1 MGQKDDFDATVAE
14 TAEGTTQ
21 AEDMAVKL
29 GAKKAAEDLQES
41 AKKAA
46 LAGVQN
52 GNVPGAAQAVN
63 NAFKQDDA
71 LDAEKSASPNA
82 PQPGKKKDKKLADKV
97 EKGDT
102 FAKKMTQNVAE
113 WMDLV
118 QHHRN
123 KFINAVKNLATAK
136 TPGQT
141 AAALA
146 DVAKAEPP
154 SDKDLSKMS
163 KKEKQTWTQGVNKMA
178 ELTKKGTA
186 DFEANP
192 TQQVGGQDEP
202 DDDADLTAG
211 SRPDADPD
219 EGTLTFNA
227 SGDGKGASIRYVPP
241 AHDEDEDFDEDFDDD
256 AAFSALE
263 TVGEDEQQE
272 VEADKDVAPKPNVGV
287 EQDEDLGSSFN
298 PGGMSKE

>member
-1 MGQKDDFDATVAE
+1 MGQQDEFDATVAE
-14 TAEGTTQ
+14 TAEGTEQ
-21 AEDMAVKL
+21 AEEMA
-29 GAKKAAEDLQES
+29 AKKGAEKAAADLQES

-63 NAFKQDDA
+63 QAFKQDDA

-82 PQPGKKKDKKLADKV
+82 PQPGKKKPEKKLADKV
-97 EKGDT
+97 EKGDS

-141 AAALA
+141 AKALA

-192 TQQVGGQDEP
+192 TQQADGQDEP
-202 DDDADLTAG
+202 GDDADLTAG

-241 AHDEDEDFDEDFDDD
+241 AHDEDEDFDDDFDDD

-272 VEADKDVAPKPNVGV
+272 VEAEKVVAAKPSDDLDV
-287 EQDEDLGSSFN
+287 GSSYT
-298 PGGMSKE
+298 PGGMGKD